1 MSFSANYIQDHHNP
15 VYTVS
20 FPFPLKHYMEEQLR
34 SNKCY
39 LGNLVVALEL
49 QCAGVVGCCYGG
61 NCQLVVAGEVVGVHS
76 NILAEVGI
84 GVLVEGSQ
92 GVMVEGVMVESMLV
106 DEQDQQEMSWGA
118 EGIAGRTVGH
128 TLVMNGQ
135 CII

>member
-1 MSFSANYIQDHHNP
+1 M
-15 VYTVS
+15 
-20 FPFPLKHYMEEQLR
+20 
-34 SNKCY
+34 
-39 LGNLVVALEL
+39 
-49 QCAGVVGCCYGG
+49 VGCCYGG
-61 NCQLVVAGEVVGVHS
+61 NCQLVGAGEVVGVHS

-92 GVMVEGVMVESMLV
+92 GVMVESMLV

-118 EGIAGRTVGH
+118 EGIAGRTVVGH

>member
-1 MSFSANYIQDHHNP
+1 M
-15 VYTVS
+15 
-20 FPFPLKHYMEEQLR
+20 KEQLR
-34 SNKCY
+34 SKKCY
-39 LGNLVVALEL
+39 LGNLVVALKL
-49 QCAGVVGCCYGG
+49 QCTGVVGCCYGG

-92 GVMVEGVMVESMLV
+92 GVMVESMLV